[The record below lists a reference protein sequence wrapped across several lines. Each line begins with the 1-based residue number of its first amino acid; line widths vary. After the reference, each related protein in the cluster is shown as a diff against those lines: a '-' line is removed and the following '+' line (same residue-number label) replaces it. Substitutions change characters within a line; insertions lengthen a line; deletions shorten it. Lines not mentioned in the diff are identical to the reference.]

1 MNKKLLALVAGAT
14 LVLSLGACGT
24 KEENTSSNSNSNQT
38 ASSGADPDKVF
49 QQSCAS
55 CHGNNLQGQVGPG
68 LQKVGNKYS
77 QEEIEKIILKGR
89 GSMPAGIVEGED
101 ATKLAE
107 WLSQKK

>member
-14 LVLSLGACGT
+14 LILSLGACGT
-24 KEENTSSNSNSNQT
+24 KEEDTSNSKQT
-38 ASSGADPDKVF
+38 ASSGAEPDKVF

-77 QEEIEKIILKGR
+77 QEEIEKIIVNGR
-89 GSMPAGIVEGED
+89 GSMPAGIVKGED

-107 WLSQKK
+107 WLAQKK

>member
-14 LVLSLGACGT
+14 LILSLGACGT
-24 KEENTSSNSNSNQT
+24 KEEDTSNSNQT
-38 ASSGADPDKVF
+38 ASSGAEPDKVF

-55 CHGNNLQGQVGPG
+55 CHGNNLQGQVGPS

-77 QEEIEKIILKGR
+77 QEEIEKIIVNGR

-107 WLSQKK
+107 WLAQKK